1 MNDLSFEQSLKL
13 AKYLLGNNLSHLEIG
28 KNNWVFD
35 GGNRILMIP
44 KHKRVRD
51 YKIRIRATQEL
62 ISYGIPVPRVLEYSP
77 KKEDFPEYLIVE
89 KINGEHIRLSR
100 ITEKERSSIH
110 ESAGE
115 ILREIHQIPCE
126 GFGRLD
132 ASMIGTSISWKD
144 FTDSFFMESLK
155 RLSKT
160 EYLFK
165 KYGEKVQEEYERG
178 LENIIN
184 LSKPNFLHADYH
196 IENLLFKSGRVV
208 AVMDLDIVSG
218 GDQAWD
224 TGHYCHTFNFDRLNG
239 STSFRKGYGNNM
251 DYERERIY
259 LIIIWTRKIG
269 SQAIDRPDSLN
280 ETIPE
285 FEKILRG
292 EI

>member
-1 MNDLSFEQSLKL
+1 MDNLSFEQSLKL
-13 AKYLLGNNLSHLEIG
+13 AQSLLGNKLNHLEIG

-35 GGNRILMIP
+35 GGDRILTIP
-44 KHKRVRD
+44 RHKRVRD
-51 YKIRIRATQEL
+51 YKIRVRATQEL
-62 ISYGIPVPRVLEYSP
+62 ISYGIPTPRVLEYSP
-77 KKEDFPEYLIVE
+77 KKEDLSEYLIVE
-89 KINGEHIRLSR
+89 KINGEHVNLSKKGK
-100 ITEKERSSIH
+100 KERDIIH
-110 ESAGE
+110 KSAGE
-115 ILREIHQIPCE
+115 ILKEIHQIPCE

-132 ASMIGTSISWKD
+132 ALMIGTSNYWKE
-144 FTDSFFMESLK
+144 FIDSFFRESLN

-165 KYGEKVQEEYERG
+165 KYGYKVQEEYEKG
-178 LENIIN
+178 LENMIN
-184 LSKPNFLHADYH
+184 LSKPKFLHADYH
-196 IENLLFKSGRVV
+196 IGNLLFNNGKVT

-239 STSFRKGYGNNM
+239 STSFREGYSNNI
-251 DYERERIY
+251 DDERERFY

>member
-1 MNDLSFEQSLKL
+1 MDNLSFEQSLKL
-13 AKYLLGNNLSHLEIG
+13 AQSLLGNKLNHLEIG

-35 GGNRILMIP
+35 GGDRILTIP
-44 KHKRVRD
+44 RHKRVRD
-51 YKIRIRATQEL
+51 YKIRVRATQEL
-62 ISYGIPVPRVLEYSP
+62 ISYGIPTPRVLEYSP
-77 KKEDFPEYLIVE
+77 KKENSPEYLIVE
-89 KINGEHIRLSR
+89 KINGEHVNLSKKGK
-100 ITEKERSSIH
+100 KERDIIH
-110 ESAGE
+110 KSAGE
-115 ILREIHQIPCE
+115 ILKEIHQIPCE

-132 ASMIGTSISWKD
+132 ALMIGTSNYWKE
-144 FTDSFFMESLK
+144 FIDSFFRESLN

-165 KYGEKVQEEYERG
+165 KYGYKVQEEYEKG
-178 LENIIN
+178 LENMIN
-184 LSKPNFLHADYH
+184 LSKPKFLHADYH
-196 IENLLFKSGRVV
+196 IGNLLFNNGKVT

-239 STSFRKGYGNNM
+239 STSFREGYSNNI
-251 DYERERIY
+251 DDERERFY

>member
-1 MNDLSFEQSLKL
+1 MDNLSFEQSLKL
-13 AKYLLGNNLSHLEIG
+13 AQSLLGNNLSHLEIG

-51 YKIRIRATQEL
+51 YKIRVRATQEL
-62 ISYGIPVPRVLEYSP
+62 ISYGIPTPRVLEYSP
-77 KKEDFPEYLIVE
+77 KKEDLSEYLIVE
-89 KINGEHIRLSR
+89 KINGEHVNLSKKGK
-100 ITEKERSSIH
+100 KERDIIH
-110 ESAGE
+110 KSAGE
-115 ILREIHQIPCE
+115 ILKEIHQIPCE

-132 ASMIGTSISWKD
+132 ALMIGTSNYWKE
-144 FTDSFFMESLK
+144 FIDSFFRESLN

-165 KYGEKVQEEYERG
+165 KYGYKVQEEYEKG
-178 LENIIN
+178 LENMIN
-184 LSKPNFLHADYH
+184 LSKPKFLHADYH
-196 IENLLFKSGRVV
+196 IGNLLFNNGKVT

-285 FEKILRG
+285 FEKILWG
-292 EI
+292 D